1 MQAIPGMAAG
11 DAIFWGND
19 MILTT
24 TLSMAAAAAI
34 INLWLAIRCGQ
45 VRAKAKVIHG
55 DGGNPLLMQRMRA
68 QSNFIEN
75 APLALVLVGLV
86 ELAGRGGAWLAPVAG
101 LFILGRLAHAI
112 GMDKPGAN
120 LPRGFGAISAMLVQ
134 LGLAVVCVL
143 IALGK
148 F

>member
-1 MQAIPGMAAG
+1 
-11 DAIFWGND
+11 

-34 INLWLAIRCGQ
+34 INLWLGIRCGQ

-55 DGGNPLLMQRMRA
+55 DGGNALLMQRMRA
-68 QSNFIEN
+68 HSNFIEN
-75 APLALVLVGLV
+75 TPLAVILVGLI

-101 LFILGRLAHAI
+101 LFILGRVAHGI

-120 LPRGFGAISAMLVQ
+120 LARGFGAMSAMLMQ

-148 F
+148 L

>member
-1 MQAIPGMAAG
+1 
-11 DAIFWGND
+11 

-34 INLWLAIRCGQ
+34 INLWLGIRCGQ

-75 APLALVLVGLV
+75 TPLAVILVGLV
-86 ELAGRGGAWLAPVAG
+86 ELAGRRWRACSSLAALPTASAWTSPALTWHAVSARFPPCWCSLASPW
-101 LFILGRLAHAI
+101 
-112 GMDKPGAN
+112 
-120 LPRGFGAISAMLVQ
+120 SA
-134 LGLAVVCVL
+134 C
-143 IALGK
+143 
-148 F
+148 